1 MVQQTVTAGFHPDR
15 KEVALDV
22 LIHFEQTI
30 DKTFFIDVFNAIFG
44 DLEPAQAM
52 FGAASEM
59 PAISAL
65 MDAASLFVAF
75 DLSFSAGIKVENALS
90 VFSKTPD
97 SSVDLFF
104 RLGDVGIFAEAKVA
118 PIDLDLF
125 STVTIEGGNF
135 LLSAGVRIATPFEGE
150 VTMDGNMATGISF
163 SHSLGTL
170 KFIPYGQLTAS
181 LPFKATIN
189 GSAMSL
195 TIKFEDD
202 NLFDAVKPL
211 IKVDFP
217 VCPVVSIVE
226 GLLGKLGSLEMS
238 PRSILG
244 SIETAGLDLA
254 GSLDEYFPGVAQY
267 TEGILEGTYQSF
279 SESLR

>member
-1 MVQQTVTAGFHPDR
+1 M
-15 KEVALDV
+15 
-22 LIHFEQTI
+22 
-30 DKTFFIDVFNAIFG
+30 FNAIFD

-52 FGAASEM
+52 FGAASET
-59 PAISAL
+59 PAISAFI
-65 MDAASLFVAF
+65 DAALSLIEF
-75 DLSFSAGIKVENALS
+75 DMSFSAGIKVENAPS

-97 SSVDLFF
+97 SSADLFF
-104 RLGDVGIFAEAKVA
+104 RLNDVGVFARAKVA
-118 PIDLDLF
+118 SIDFNLF
-125 STVTIEGGNF
+125 SRATIEGGDF

-170 KFIPYGQLTAS
+170 KFIPYGQLTGS

-189 GSAMSL
+189 GSTQSL
-195 TIKFEDD
+195 IIKFEDD
-202 NLFDAVKPL
+202 NLFDTVKPL

-226 GLLGKLGSLEMS
+226 GLLGKLGSLELS

-254 GSLDEYFPGVAQY
+254 GSLDEYFPGIAQY
-267 TEGILEGTYQSF
+267 TDGILEGTHQSF
-279 SESLR
+279 SVSLR